1 MKITFNEVM
10 LWAWKNM
17 QKRSYRRSRQT
28 MRDTQKQKDILQTI
42 FENDAIGDLSA
53 EFISTELSVSPA
65 SLSRFAKK
73 SGYQGYREFVY
84 EYRNS
89 YVEKTTVE
97 QEESRL
103 VLDTYQ
109 SLLNKVYNLL
119 DEAQIKRIVE
129 KLRTAK
135 RVYVCGRGSSGL
147 AAEEM
152 ATRFR
157 WIGIDMVAL
166 RDNENIKMQ
175 SVFLNPQNLVIGLSL
190 SGTKSEVL
198 YMLARGCRQ
207 GADTILIT
215 EKTESH
221 TKTFAGK

>member
-1 MKITFNEVM
+1 M
-10 LWAWKNM
+10 
-17 QKRSYRRSRQT
+17 
-28 MRDTQKQKDILQTI
+28 
-42 FENDAIGDLSA
+42 
-53 EFISTELSVSPA
+53 
-65 SLSRFAKK
+65 
-73 SGYQGYREFVY
+73 
-84 EYRNS
+84 
-89 YVEKTTVE
+89 E

-129 KLRTAK
+129 KLRMAK

>member
-1 MKITFNEVM
+1 
-10 LWAWKNM
+10 
-17 QKRSYRRSRQT
+17 

-129 KLRTAK
+129 KLRVAK

>member
-1 MKITFNEVM
+1 
-10 LWAWKNM
+10 
-17 QKRSYRRSRQT
+17 

-53 EFISTELSVSPA
+53 ECISTELSVSPA

-129 KLRTAK
+129 KLRMAK

>member
-1 MKITFNEVM
+1 
-10 LWAWKNM
+10 
-17 QKRSYRRSRQT
+17 

-53 EFISTELSVSPA
+53 EFISTELAVSPA

-129 KLRTAK
+129 KLRMAK

-221 TKTFAGK
+221 TKTFVGK

>member
-1 MKITFNEVM
+1 
-10 LWAWKNM
+10 
-17 QKRSYRRSRQT
+17 

-53 EFISTELSVSPA
+53 EFISTELAVSPA

>member
-1 MKITFNEVM
+1 M
-10 LWAWKNM
+10 
-17 QKRSYRRSRQT
+17 
-28 MRDTQKQKDILQTI
+28 
-42 FENDAIGDLSA
+42 
-53 EFISTELSVSPA
+53 
-65 SLSRFAKK
+65 
-73 SGYQGYREFVY
+73 
-84 EYRNS
+84 
-89 YVEKTTVE
+89 E

-129 KLRTAK
+129 KLRMAK

-175 SVFLNPQNLVIGLSL
+175 SVFLNPQNLVIRLSL

-207 GADTILIT
+207 EQTPY
-215 EKTESH
+215 
-221 TKTFAGK
+221 

>member
-1 MKITFNEVM
+1 MFM
-10 LWAWKNM
+10 
-17 QKRSYRRSRQT
+17 
-28 MRDTQKQKDILQTI
+28 
-42 FENDAIGDLSA
+42 SA
-53 EFISTELSVSPA
+53 E
-65 SLSRFAKK
+65 
-73 SGYQGYREFVY
+73 
-84 EYRNS
+84 
-89 YVEKTTVE
+89 
-97 QEESRL
+97 EE
-103 VLDTYQ
+103 VPG
-109 SLLNKVYNLL
+109 
-119 DEAQIKRIVE
+119 I
-129 KLRTAK
+129 
-135 RVYVCGRGSSGL
+135 

-215 EKTESH
+215 EKKQKVIRRLLQGSDTGAFLTTFKPRQSDLATVSASH
-221 TKTFAGK
+221 DDRHYLCGLCKP

>member
-1 MKITFNEVM
+1 
-10 LWAWKNM
+10 
-17 QKRSYRRSRQT
+17 

-53 EFISTELSVSPA
+53 EFISTELAVSPA

-129 KLRTAK
+129 KLRMAK